1 MRLEVF
7 GKQRT
12 NKDGKPFTTYLSRI
26 TNMKTGEIIPVQI
39 KFRTGVEVPKELPIV
54 LNIEK
59 KNTIEIKNSG
69 CINSMKE
76 SRNGDFIVC
85 GNGCDGKNG
94 RWDWDYDSNIGIS
107 VIKLFQ

>member
-26 TNMKTGEIIPVQI
+26 TNMKTGEIISIQI

-54 LNIEK
+54 ANIEK
-59 KNTIEIKNSG
+59 KNANLV
-69 CINSMKE
+69 KE
-76 SRNGDFIVC
+76 DWENENGETGVKYVLWVSAVKSYEEYIDHTLDDFE
-85 GNGCDGKNG
+85 
-94 RWDWDYDSNIGIS
+94 
-107 VIKLFQ
+107 

>member
-26 TNMKTGEIIPVQI
+26 TNMKAGEVISIQI

-54 LNIEK
+54 ANIEK
-59 KNTIEIKNSG
+59 KNANLV
-69 CINSMKE
+69 KE
-76 SRNGDFIVC
+76 NWENEDGETGVKYILWVSAVGSYEDYIDHSLDDFE
-85 GNGCDGKNG
+85 
-94 RWDWDYDSNIGIS
+94 
-107 VIKLFQ
+107 

>member
-54 LNIEK
+54 ANIDK
-59 KNTIEIKNSG
+59 KNANLIKEDWENEKGETGIKNVIWVSEVKSYEEY
-69 CINSMKE
+69 IDHTLD
-76 SRNGDFIVC
+76 DFE
-85 GNGCDGKNG
+85 
-94 RWDWDYDSNIGIS
+94 
-107 VIKLFQ
+107 

>member
-12 NKDGKPFTTYLSRI
+12 NKDGKPFITYLSRI

-54 LNIEK
+54 ANIEK
-59 KNTIEIKNSG
+59 KNANLV
-69 CINSMKE
+69 KE
-76 SRNGDFIVC
+76 NWENEDGETGVKHVLWVSSVTSYEDYIDHTLDDFE
-85 GNGCDGKNG
+85 
-94 RWDWDYDSNIGIS
+94 
-107 VIKLFQ
+107 

>member
-26 TNMKTGEIIPVQI
+26 TNMKTGEVISVQI

-54 LNIEK
+54 ANIEK
-59 KNTIEIKNSG
+59 KNANLIKEDWENEDGETGVKNVLWVSAVASYEEY
-69 CINSMKE
+69 IDHSLD
-76 SRNGDFIVC
+76 DFE
-85 GNGCDGKNG
+85 
-94 RWDWDYDSNIGIS
+94 
-107 VIKLFQ
+107 

>member
-12 NKDGKPFTTYLSRI
+12 NKDGKSFTTYLSRI

-54 LNIEK
+54 ANIEK
-59 KNTIEIKNSG
+59 KNANLV
-69 CINSMKE
+69 KE
-76 SRNGDFIVC
+76 NWENEKGETGVKHVLWVSVVTSYDEYIDHTLDDFE
-85 GNGCDGKNG
+85 
-94 RWDWDYDSNIGIS
+94 
-107 VIKLFQ
+107 

>member
-1 MRLEVF
+1 MRVVIKIGSSSLTHKTTGSINLYKVSEED
-7 GKQRT
+7 KK
-12 NKDGKPFTTYLSRI
+12 NK
-26 TNMKTGEIIPVQI
+26 
-39 KFRTGVEVPKELPIV
+39 